1 MTDTGI
7 FAEPAPKL
15 SAGNLRAVLHE
26 HWAIDDAELTP
37 PLVREERHVT
47 LFLDRL
53 HRAVKAVAR

>member
-1 MTDTGI
+1 LTDTRI
-7 FAEPAPKL
+7 FAEPAPRF
-15 SAGNLRAVLHE
+15 SAGNLRAVLRE

-37 PLVREERHVT
+37 LVWEERHVT